1 MLTIIDLLKIQ
12 NYPIQ
17 AAQQELAKIQ
27 SLPKDQFEDWKQKKS
42 WEIVKYHYS
51 NNPLYQKLVGKHLP
65 DRWEDLPIVKKKD
78 LQCDLSEKLS
88 RGLSHKNLHLG
99 NTSGSSGIPL
109 KYARD
114 KFSHS
119 MTWSLIL
126 DRYMKVGISPHDY
139 QARFYGIPLGF
150 PDYQKERLKDKLM
163 NRFRFVVFDL
173 SEESMVRFTKKFM
186 ESKFIYTYGYTN
198 TQLFFA
204 RYLERNNLILKD
216 ICPSL
221 RGTIVTSEQ
230 CTNEDKLFLE
240 KQFGIPVFNEY
251 GASEVEFLAM
261 SDLSGKRWLSSE
273 TLVTEVVDE
282 HHSLAEDGT
291 SGSLIFTNIY
301 NKAMPFIRYE
311 VGDIGSVVH
320 HDNHILTE
328 LNQLNGR
335 LNDTVILPSGKK
347 AAGFSL
353 YYISKHLMTT
363 LGYLQEYQVRQVQV
377 DTFEVDIVIDQELDN
392 HTCHAIQEGFDRYL
406 EKGLTLKIKK
416 VERINREKSGKLKHF
431 ISSLGTTVNS

>member
-1 MLTIIDLLKIQ
+1 MLTIIDLLKAQ

-17 AAQQELAKIQ
+17 AAQKELIKIQ
-27 SLPKDQFEDWKQKKS
+27 ALSKDQFEDWKQKKS
-42 WEIVKYHYS
+42 WEIVNFHFS
-51 NNPLYQKLVGKHLP
+51 NNPLYQKLVGKYLP

-78 LQCDLSEKLS
+78 LQCEVSEKLS
-88 RGLSHKNLHLG
+88 KGLKDREIHFG
-99 NTSGSSGIPL
+99 NTSGSSGMPL

-126 DRYMKVGISPHDY
+126 DRYKKVGISPHDY

-150 PDYQKERLKDKLM
+150 PNYQKERLKDKLM

-173 SEESMVRFTKKFM
+173 SDDSMASFTRKFS
-186 ESKFIYTYGYTN
+186 ENKFIYTYGYTN

-204 RYLERNNLILKD
+204 RYLERNSLILKD

-230 CTNEDKLFLE
+230 CTDEDKLYLE
-240 KQFGIPVFNEY
+240 RQFGVPVFNEY

-282 HHSLAEDGT
+282 NHNLLKDGT

-311 VGDIGSVVH
+311 VGDIGSIIH
-320 HDNHILTE
+320 HEDHILTE
-328 LNQLNGR
+328 LDQLNGR

-363 LGYLQEYQVRQVQV
+363 LGYLQEYQVRQVEV
-377 DTFEVDIVIDQELDN
+377 DTFEVDIVMDQEADN
-392 HTCHAIQEGFDRYL
+392 HTYQAIQEGFDLYL
-406 EKGLTLKIKK
+406 EKGLKLKIRK
-416 VERINREKSGKLKHF
+416 VEKINREKSGKLKHF
-431 ISSLGTTVNS
+431 ISSLGASVNS